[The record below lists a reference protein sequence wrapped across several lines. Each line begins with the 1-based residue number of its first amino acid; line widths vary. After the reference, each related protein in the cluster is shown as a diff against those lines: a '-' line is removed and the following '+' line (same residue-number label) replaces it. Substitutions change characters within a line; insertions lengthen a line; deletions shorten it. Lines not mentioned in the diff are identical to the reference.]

1 VEKVPPRDSFASKG
15 QEIELMDSA
24 RFENA
29 NKLHAAGRIEDAAHE
44 FHALADET
52 DDPDERVAIF
62 ANAHKCYCQLGWLD
76 KADALM
82 HQIRSLPH
90 QDKFVRMIVD
100 FADACMMAQMGK
112 LDEGELKFERVLD
125 SNRELLASSDNRYL
139 YEDIQERRAFLLAGL
154 GRYTEALPLL
164 KEAASFTSGESD
176 PKLVHFYL
184 GVCYD
189 AASESS
195 LAKEE
200 FLLAIELGLDAHF
213 EASARY
219 RVAMVYFTNGALGQ
233 AKLHLECALAVPGGV
248 ADLELRTYIY
258 QGLSRTCH
266 YLGEFEEEQRY
277 LKLAQ
282 SL

>member
-1 VEKVPPRDSFASKG
+1 
-15 QEIELMDSA
+15 MDSA
-24 RFENA
+24 GFENA
-29 NKLHAAGRIEDAAHE
+29 NKLHNAGRIEDAARE

-52 DDPDERVAIF
+52 DDPDEKAASF
-62 ANAHKCYCQLGWLD
+62 ANEHKCYCQLGWLD
-76 KADALM
+76 KANALM
-82 HQIRSLPH
+82 RQIRSLPH

-100 FADACMMAQMGK
+100 FADACMMAQMAK
-112 LDEGELKFERVLD
+112 LDEGALKFEQILD
-125 SNRELLASSDNRYL
+125 SNRELLTSSDNRNL
-139 YEDIQERRAFLLAGL
+139 YEDIQGRRAFLLAGL

-164 KEAASFTSGESD
+164 EEAGSFTNGESD

-200 FLLAIELGLDAHF
+200 FLRAVDLGLDAQF

-219 RVAMVYFTNGALGQ
+219 RVAMLYFTSGAFGQ
-233 AKLHLECALAVPGGV
+233 AKLHLECALALPEGV
-248 ADLELRTYIY
+248 AEMQLRKYIY

-266 YLGEFEEEQRY
+266 YLGEFQEEQKY

-282 SL
+282 PL